1 MSGPSLYLRN
11 QSGRVLRL
19 LQGHPRSCPELVARL
34 GCSAMTVHRAI
45 RWLRSCD
52 VPIVFSRVT
61 NLYEVGHV
69 EDLAGWTLA
78 DLVATQTIDPGEAHA
93 LATLAACSQKRIPR

>member
-1 MSGPSLYLRN
+1 MSRPSLYLRN
-11 QSGRVLRL
+11 LAGRVLRL
-19 LQGHPRSCPELVARL
+19 LQGQPRSCPELVARL
-34 GCSAMTVHRAI
+34 GCSTMTAYRAI

-61 NLYEVGHV
+61 MLYEVGHV

-93 LATLAACSQKRIPR
+93 LATLAACSRKQKPK